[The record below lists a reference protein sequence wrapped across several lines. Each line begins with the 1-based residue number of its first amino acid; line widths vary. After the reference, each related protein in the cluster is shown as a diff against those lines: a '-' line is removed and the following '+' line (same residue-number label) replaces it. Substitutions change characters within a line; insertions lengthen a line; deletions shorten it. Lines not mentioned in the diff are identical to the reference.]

1 MMMMM
6 MKTMMM
12 RMSMMMMTMMMMI
25 PRFIQHLANGT
36 TLSIVTFGMEARLIL
51 PPTVVTDTNRETLY
65 GRVGINM
72 LMSILMSVMVMVTVT
87 AMKMTAMMM
96 IMMIDA

>member
-6 MKTMMM
+6 MV
-12 RMSMMMMTMMMMI
+12 MMMMMMMMMI

-65 GRVGINM
+65 GRVGISM
-72 LMSILMSVMVMVTVT
+72 LMSILMSDSDENDSDDDDHDDRCIVM
-87 AMKMTAMMM
+87 
-96 IMMIDA
+96 I

>member
-1 MMMMM
+1 MVTMLLMML
-6 MKTMMM
+6 T
-12 RMSMMMMTMMMMI
+12 

-65 GRVGINM
+65 GRVSQN
-72 LMSILMSVMVMVTVT
+72 VDEY
-87 AMKMTAMMM
+87 
-96 IMMIDA
+96 DAHMQKV